1 MRGLQAK
8 LLLAEDDPSLS
19 RYIQTILSRWDCDV
33 AVEQTAEG
41 AIQRA
46 ATLKPDVAL
55 LGFVT
60 PGMDGAKA
68 GIELLKNSP
77 RTKVVLTVES
87 VPPHVLS
94 DLRSQGYDFGT
105 LAAPFNIEEL
115 YDVCFPSSHPTTGSS
130 RVP

>member
-8 LLLAEDDPSLS
+8 LLLAEDDPALS
-19 RYIQTILSRWDCDV
+19 RYIQTILSRWDCEL

-41 AIQRA
+41 AIRRA
-46 ATLKPDVAL
+46 ATVKPDVAL

-60 PGMDGAKA
+60 PGMDGAQA
-68 GIELLKNSP
+68 GIGLLKVSP
-77 RTKVVLTVES
+77 GTKVVLTVES
-87 VPPHVLS
+87 VPPEVL
-94 DLRSQGYDFGT
+94 DGLRPQGFDFQT

-115 YDVCFPSSHPTTGSS
+115 RAVCFPSSHPTTGSS